1 MPDGT
6 PFDNPDGLWRFGTWD
21 YTDVRTGPKRNRPE
35 VVEQTKAIEALT
47 AAVESV
53 IYAIR
58 LPDGVIKI
66 GCTKNL
72 SRRRLS
78 YRGGEVLAFRPGD
91 YPEEQAIHKS
101 LARHLVYGREW
112 YKPVPAV
119 IDVVNE
125 IRDHFHLEPLPYEDA
140 A

>member
-6 PFDNPDGLWRFGTWD
+6 PFDDTDGLWRYQTWAN
-21 YTDVRTGPKRNRPE
+21 TEVRTGAKRNRYE
-35 VVEQTKAIEALT
+35 LAEQASAIRALT
-47 AAVESV
+47 GSEPSV
-53 IYAIR
+53 IYAVQ

-66 GCTKNL
+66 GCTTNL
-72 SRRRLS
+72 ARRRHA
-78 YRGGEVLAFRPGD
+78 YRDADILAFRPGTMD
-91 YPEEQAIHKS
+91 EEQAIHKS
-101 LARHLVYGREW
+101 LKRHLVHGREW
-112 YKPVPAV
+112 YRPVPAV